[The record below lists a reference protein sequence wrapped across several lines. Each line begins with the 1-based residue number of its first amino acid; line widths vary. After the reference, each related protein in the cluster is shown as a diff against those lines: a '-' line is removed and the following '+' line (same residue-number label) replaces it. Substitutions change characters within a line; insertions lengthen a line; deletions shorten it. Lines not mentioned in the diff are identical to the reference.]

1 VAAVVVDYDV
11 GKPLV
16 DCVASLRAERVA
28 RVVVVD
34 NGGGGSASAVL
45 HLAGLEVPVVDP
57 GRNIGYGAGANRG
70 VSALGPPGEG
80 EEYVLVSNA
89 DLRVHPG
96 AIEALA
102 RVLDA
107 DASLAIVGP
116 RILTPEGTVYPSA
129 RRFPTSIDAAGH
141 ALLGLLRPDN
151 RFSRRY
157 RDGAKDGA
165 ARGGDPSA
173 VDPSAVDPSAVD
185 WVSGSCF
192 MVRRGAFEELG
203 GFDESFFM
211 YAEDLD
217 LCWRAGRSGWGVAF
231 VPKAKVTHIQGVS
244 TDRRPYRMLLEHHR
258 SAWRFARRSTGGWRR
273 LLLPAAALLLAAR
286 LVLNV
291 GMRLVGG
298 AAPR

>member
-1 VAAVVVDYDV
+1 VTATVEAVVVDYDV
-11 GKPLV
+11 GGPLV
-16 DCVASLRAERVA
+16 DCVASLRAERVG
-28 RVVVVD
+28 RIVVVD
-34 NGGGGSASAVL
+34 NGGGAAASRSL
-45 HLAGLEVPVVDP
+45 RRAGLEVPVVNP
-57 GRNIGYGAGANRG
+57 GRNVGYGAGANRG
-70 VSALGPPGEG
+70 VSALGQPGD

-96 AIEALA
+96 AIRALCRA
-102 RVLDA
+102 LDA

-116 RILTPEGTVYPSA
+116 RILTPDGAVYPSA
-129 RRFPTSIDAAGH
+129 RRFPSPVDAAGH

-157 RDGAKDGA
+157 RDGARTGA
-165 ARGGDPSA
+165 DREGGA
-173 VDPSAVDPSAVD
+173 VPVD

-192 MVRRGAFEELG
+192 LVRRRAFEELG

-217 LCWRAGRSGWGVAF
+217 LCWRAGRRGWGVAF
-231 VPKAKVTHIQGVS
+231 VPNATVTHIQGVS

-273 LLLPAAALLLAAR
+273 LLLPAAALLLAGR

>member
-1 VAAVVVDYDV
+1 M
-11 GKPLV
+11 
-16 DCVASLRAERVA
+16 
-28 RVVVVD
+28 VVVD

-129 RRFPTSIDAAGH
+129 RRFPTSIDAAAR
-141 ALLGLLRPDN
+141 ALGP
-151 RFSRRY
+151 
-157 RDGAKDGA
+157 
-165 ARGGDPSA
+165 
-173 VDPSAVDPSAVD
+173 
-185 WVSGSCF
+185 
-192 MVRRGAFEELG
+192 
-203 GFDESFFM
+203 
-211 YAEDLD
+211 
-217 LCWRAGRSGWGVAF
+217 
-231 VPKAKVTHIQGVS
+231 
-244 TDRRPYRMLLEHHR
+244 
-258 SAWRFARRSTGGWRR
+258 
-273 LLLPAAALLLAAR
+273 LAPGQP
-286 LVLNV
+286 L
-291 GMRLVGG
+291 
-298 AAPR
+298 